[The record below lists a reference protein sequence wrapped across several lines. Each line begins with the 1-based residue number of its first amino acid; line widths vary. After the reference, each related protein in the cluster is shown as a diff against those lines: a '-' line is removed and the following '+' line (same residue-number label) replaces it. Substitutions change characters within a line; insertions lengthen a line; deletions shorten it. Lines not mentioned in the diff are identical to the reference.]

1 MLKSV
6 HAIIGQEELDIAQIF
21 SSPDLRSDFR
31 NHCVPLLETLDLS
44 DTLGQK
50 LMVMPYLR
58 PFDNPQFRTYGEFVA
73 FFTQISEV
81 SRANYLIRGVS

>member
-6 HAIIGQEELDIAQIF
+6 HAIIGQEELDIARIF
-21 SSPDLRSDFR
+21 SSPDLRSDSR

-50 LMVMPYLR
+50 LMVMPCLR